1 MKKQMKERKNII
13 IKRKAKR
20 LVLKERGITLIAL
33 VMTIIILLI
42 LSGVTLN
49 MALSEN
55 GLFKRAKKAVEEYK
69 TATVEEQRQLA
80 MSEATMN
87 FENKEYI
94 DKNGDKAI
102 IPAGFAVSQVE
113 GENII
118 QDGLVVIDSSG
129 NEFVWIPVKNDE
141 DYVKKVGT
149 YNYELGDGETDINKL
164 QRGDDLGITNIF
176 DEYIGNGIFD
186 RPEKDIVV
194 KAGGFYVGR
203 YEAGVEL
210 NEEIKWQGDNRER
223 NS

>member
-1 MKKQMKERKNII
+1 
-13 IKRKAKR
+13 
-20 LVLKERGITLIAL
+20 
-33 VMTIIILLI
+33 
-42 LSGVTLN
+42 

-94 DKNGDKAI
+94 DKKGDKAI